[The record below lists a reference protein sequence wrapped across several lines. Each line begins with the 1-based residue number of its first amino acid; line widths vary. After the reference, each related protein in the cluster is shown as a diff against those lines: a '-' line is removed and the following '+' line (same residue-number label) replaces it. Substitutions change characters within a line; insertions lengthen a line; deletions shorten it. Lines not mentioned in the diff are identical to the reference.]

1 MTDLIGICTNE
12 LDITDLTRICSK
24 YDSMADFVEISDNNV
39 HMTISH
45 ARWTMLASEEDRVLL
60 RQGPSSRSMQMVTAQ
75 GLRRYADKRTIA
87 S

>member
-24 YDSMADFVEISDNNV
+24 YDSMADFAEISDNDI

-45 ARWTMLASEEDRVLL
+45 ARGTMFASKEDQALPR
-60 RQGPSSRSMQMVTAQ
+60 RGPSSRSMQAGTTQ
-75 GLRRYADKRTIA
+75 GSTR
-87 S
+87 